1 MRRSLLTAALL
12 ASFLLPA
19 IPAPAEARA
28 AEAAG
33 PGLEPSAQ
41 HRDTGPKTAP
51 AHTRRRADVCAP
63 ASLADL
69 GRSAPFIVF
78 VPREL
83 PAGWVPAVC
92 AYPPGSR
99 RVYGLR
105 IHFRAAWTPLPPA
118 GVLEP
123 RIAGIAQTKAY
134 LPGLTDKHGK
144 PVRLRGRTARFEP
157 WPPGAGDANGRAAN
171 GRAAHGGILRWIEQ
185 GTLIEIDSR
194 ILTRRQMIRLAES
207 LIPLS
212 GTSAGAL
219 RPQLPFLPG
228 DSILGM
234 QGIRAWQG
242 PGAARA

>member
-1 MRRSLLTAALL
+1 MRRSLLTAALM
-12 ASFLLPA
+12 ATFLLPA
-19 IPAPAEARA
+19 LPAPAEAHAAGA
-28 AEAAG
+28 AE
-33 PGLEPSAQ
+33 PRLEPAG
-41 HRDTGPKTAP
+41 RYPDAEAKPAP
-51 AHTRRRADVCAP
+51 AQTRRRADRCAP

-69 GRSAPFIVF
+69 KRRVNFTVF
-78 VPREL
+78 APREL

-92 AYPPGSR
+92 AYPPGSG

-105 IHFRAAWTPLPPA
+105 IQFRAAWTPLPPA

-134 LPGLTDKHGK
+134 LPELADKHGK

-194 ILTRRQMIRLAES
+194 ILTKNQMIRLAEN
-207 LIPLS
+207 LMPLS
-212 GTSAGAL
+212 DAPAHHL
-219 RPQLPFLPG
+219 QPRLPFFPG
-228 DSILGM
+228 NSILGM
-234 QGIRAWQG
+234 QGTRA
-242 PGAARA
+242 